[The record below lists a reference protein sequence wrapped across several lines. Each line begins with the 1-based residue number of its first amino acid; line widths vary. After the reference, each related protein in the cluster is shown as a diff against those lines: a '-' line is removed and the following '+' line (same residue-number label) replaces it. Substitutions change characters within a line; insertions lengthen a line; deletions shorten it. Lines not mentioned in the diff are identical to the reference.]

1 MSYFFIPNFFN
12 FNFCVFLGG
21 EIQGLSGQTAIS
33 VRLFLS
39 DEKIKNMRTEKE
51 REINN
56 KSDYQMSERGGE
68 EGSGVRYKKEGE
80 GEGEG
85 ENDFNC
91 GNDNGFNEEKVEGR
105 EDRNRNRNKDIH
117 QKNDNSYDANNNINN
132 NDKKSDQ
139 KMKSSVRLNQSG
151 RREIPGFGSSSAT
164 QSSDYAVPHIGEF
177 RTRKCT

>member
-1 MSYFFIPNFFN
+1 MGHFFIPNFFN

-80 GEGEG
+80 GEGP
-85 ENDFNC
+85 NDFNC

-105 EDRNRNRNKDIH
+105 EDRNRNKDIH

>member
-39 DEKIKNMRTEKE
+39 DEKMKNMRTEKE

-80 GEGEG
+80 GEGE
-85 ENDFNC
+85 NDFNC

-105 EDRNRNRNKDIH
+105 EDRNRNKDIH

-177 RTRKCT
+177 RTRNCT